1 MIPLTTTAQRR
12 HADGVPL
19 WRLGFRP
26 FFLFGALFAAL
37 AMLAWTASLH
47 GSGVLLQPVG
57 GWLAWHRHEMVFGF
71 VMAIVGGFLLT
82 AVPNWTGI
90 ASARGCRLMAL
101 VAVWLLARLLWV
113 AGADAQLAAI
123 AQMAF
128 MLGLAGLIA
137 SNIWRAR
144 QLRNYPVVAIL
155 LLLAAAN
162 LLALRG
168 TQQGNPAQ
176 QAQGA
181 MAAILLLMTLTG
193 MIAARVIPMF
203 TKNGLRIAPLRTVR
217 PAHVYGLLIAGVLA
231 SLLAAYQGTE
241 RTQGIW
247 AWAAAALYT
256 GLGLGH
262 LWQLSGWYHRG
273 IWRVPLLWSL
283 HVAYAWMGVFALG
296 MAAWQAGWLA
306 RADLPLHALTV
317 GGLGGMTLAMMA
329 RVSLGHTGRLLEAP
343 RAMTVAFV
351 LLNLGTLLRV
361 TAIPGWW
368 QFSVPMAGLCWAI
381 AFLIF
386 AATYAR
392 MLMQP
397 RVDGKPG

>member
-1 MIPLTTTAQRR
+1 MIPLTTPAQRQ
-12 HADGVPL
+12 HAAGTPL

-37 AMLAWTASLH
+37 AVLVWTASLH
-47 GSGVLLQPVG
+47 GRGMRLQPVG

-90 ASARGCRLMAL
+90 ASARGRRLMAL

-113 AGADAQLAAI
+113 AGADARLAAI

-144 QLRNYPVVAIL
+144 QPRNYPVVAIL
-155 LLLAAAN
+155 LLLAAAD
-162 LLALRG
+162 LLALYG
-168 TQQGNPAQ
+168 TLQGNPAQ
-176 QAQGA
+176 QTQGA

-217 PAHVYGLLIAGVLA
+217 PAHLYGLLSAGVLA
-231 SLLAAYQGTE
+231 SLLVAYQGTE
-241 RTQGIW
+241 RAQGLW
-247 AWAAAALYT
+247 AWAATALYT

-283 HVAYAWMGVFALG
+283 HVAYAWMGAFALG
-296 MAAWQAGWLA
+296 MAAWQVGWLA

-329 RVSLGHTGRLLEAP
+329 RVSLGHTGRPLQAP
-343 RAMTVAFV
+343 RAMTTAFV
-351 LLNLGTLLRV
+351 LLNLGALLRV
-361 TAIPGWW
+361 VGTSAWW
-368 QFSVPMAGLCWAI
+368 HVAVTLAGLCWAV

-386 AATYAR
+386 AASYAKV
-392 MLMQP
+392 LTQP
-397 RVDGKPG
+397 RVDGMPG